1 MLNELSRLALLLSE
15 EQINKIKETR
25 VAIFGVGGVGGYV
38 LEELARSGFSHFVLV
53 DNDTFAITNINRQI
67 LATHET
73 LGRSKVEVAKERVL
87 SINPNAEV
95 EIHECFYLPETKDE
109 FDFSKYDY
117 VVDAVD
123 TVTAKLSII
132 EEAKK
137 NNVKVISSMGCGNRF
152 NPLKLRLE
160 DISKT
165 SMDPL
170 AKVMRRE
177 LKKRKIYHCPVLYS
191 LEKPTKPLECIDVK
205 NENPIRRSTPGS
217 SSFVPP
223 TGGILIAY
231 WVFKEAT
238 GVEEPT
244 T

>member
-1 MLNELSRLALLLSE
+1 MLNELSRLELLLNES
-15 EQINKIKETR
+15 QISKIKKTR
-25 VAIFGVGGVGGYV
+25 IAIFGVGGVGGYV
-38 LEELARSGFSHFVLV
+38 LEELARSGFSDFVLV
-53 DNDTFAITNINRQI
+53 DNDVFSLTNLNRQI
-67 LATHET
+67 LATHESI
-73 LGRSKVEVAKERVL
+73 GRKKVEVAKERVL
-87 SINPNAEV
+87 SINPNAKI
-95 EIHECFYLPETKDE
+95 EIHDCFYLPETKDE
-109 FDFSKYDY
+109 FDFSSYDY

-152 NPLKLRLE
+152 NPLKLRLD

-177 LKKRKIYHCPVLYS
+177 LKKRKIYHCNVLYS
-191 LEKPTKPLECIDVK
+191 LEKPTKPVECIDVM

-217 SSFVPP
+217 TSFVPT

-231 WVFKEAT
+231 WIFKDVT

-244 T
+244 C

>member
-1 MLNELSRLALLLSE
+1 MLNELSRLELLLNES
-15 EQINKIKETR
+15 QIAKIKKTR
-25 VAIFGVGGVGGYV
+25 IAIFGLGGVGGYV
-38 LEELARSGFSHFVLV
+38 LEELARSGFSNFVLI
-53 DNDTFAITNINRQI
+53 DNDVFSLTNLNRQI
-67 LATHET
+67 LATHESI
-73 LGRSKVEVAKERVL
+73 GRKKVEVAKERVL
-87 SINPNAEV
+87 SINPNAKV
-95 EIHECFYLPETKDE
+95 EIHDCFYLPETKDE
-109 FDFSKYDY
+109 FDFSSYDY

-152 NPLKLRLE
+152 NPLKLRLD

-177 LKKRKIYHCPVLYS
+177 SKKRKIYHCNVLYS
-191 LEKPTKPLECIDVK
+191 LEKPTKPVECIDVMK
-205 NENPIRRSTPGS
+205 ENPIRRSTPGS
-217 SSFVPP
+217 TSFVPT

-231 WVFKEAT
+231 WIFKDVT

-244 T
+244 C